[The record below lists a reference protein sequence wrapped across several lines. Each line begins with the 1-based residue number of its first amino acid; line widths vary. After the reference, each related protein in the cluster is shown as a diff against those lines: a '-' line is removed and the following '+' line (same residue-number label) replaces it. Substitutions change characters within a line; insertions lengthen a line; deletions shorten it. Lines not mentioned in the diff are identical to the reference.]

1 MDIFLCVSF
10 IFYQS
15 PKILKIWQIELIIF
29 SSIWAYST
37 ASTSEAAYIIGG
49 RYTGDIIAE
58 FKNDSWR
65 QIGTLAR
72 GYYAHGSIILE
83 NEVMIIGG
91 NSYFSDKETEIWDVT
106 NETNKVLNLTLPN
119 ERELSSGNYQMGIG
133 LYIVPFNFCTT

>member
-10 IFYQS
+10 ILYQS

-58 FKNDSWR
+58 FKNYSWR
-65 QIGTLAR
+65 QIGTLAKGR
-72 GYYAHGSIILE
+72 RYHASIALKDD
-83 NEVMIIGG
+83 VMVIGG
-91 NSYFSDKETEIWDVT
+91 RSSDG
-106 NETNKVLNLTLPN
+106 
-119 ERELSSGNYQMGIG
+119 R
-133 LYIVPFNFCTT
+133 